1 MPDTIITEIINTP
14 LIETIAPE
22 AIQTSVTLT
31 LLKIIGA
38 VSLLLWGTRMIKL
51 GFTRAYATSLQRI
64 IATNTNSRIKAF
76 LAGLGVTAILQSS
89 TATAMICASFA
100 SKKMIGTAAGLAV
113 IIGADVSTTLVAQ
126 VLTFDL
132 SWLMPV
138 FIFTGVALHHR
149 YEHSGRKKHIAR
161 ALIGLGL
168 VLLSLSIIKESALP
182 LGESETLPLI
192 LKPLENEPLLAL
204 LIAGLMTWMLHSSLA
219 AVLIIASFTS
229 SGLINMHLGFL
240 LVLGANLGGAI
251 IPYAMTF
258 KMDARARRITTGNLI
273 MRISCIILIL
283 PFLGILINTFS
294 SIEIAASREI
304 IHFHTI
310 FNVLLACIFLP
321 FIPTLSK
328 LCKNL
333 VPYVPTQIDEKEKPL
348 YLDET
353 ALSSP
358 TIALAGAAR
367 ETLRIAKIVED
378 MFTDSMAALKDEDI
392 SITERIKESDDIVDK
407 LHNSIKLYLTRV
419 NQEALDPK
427 ESDRFVQILS
437 FSTNIEHIG
446 DIIDN
451 SLVDLVLLKINK
463 KNRFSKAGFKE
474 IQEFHKTI
482 LTNMKIAQAIFMS
495 EDPILARQLVEGKK
509 MVRKAAMKSSER
521 HFQRLREGIPETLS
535 TSALH
540 TDIIRDYRRIN
551 SYVTTIAYAIL
562 ENAETH
568 NRAHKDESL
577 D

>member
-1 MPDTIITEIINTP
+1 MPDTIVTDIINAP
-14 LIETIAPE
+14 LIEAANPE
-22 AIQTSVTLT
+22 VVHASVTLI
-31 LLKIIGA
+31 LLKIMGA

-51 GFTRAYATSLQRI
+51 GFTRAYATSLQRV
-64 IATNTNSRIKAF
+64 IATNTSNRVKAF
-76 LAGLGVTAILQSS
+76 FAGLGVTAILQSS

-126 VLTFDL
+126 ILTFDL
-132 SWLMPV
+132 SWLTPV
-138 FIFTGVALHHR
+138 FLLTGVVLHNR

-182 LGESETLPLI
+182 LGQSETLPLI

-204 LIAGLMTWMLHSSLA
+204 LVAGLMTWMLHSSLA
-219 AVLIIASFTS
+219 AVLIIASLTS
-229 SGLINMHLGFL
+229 SGLINMHLGLL
-240 LVLGANLGGAI
+240 LVLGANLGGSI

-273 MRISCIILIL
+273 MRAICIILIL
-283 PFLGILINTFS
+283 PFLGVFIETFS
-294 SIEIAASREI
+294 TIETAASREI
-304 IHFHTI
+304 IHFHTM

-321 FIPTLSK
+321 LITPLSK
-328 LCKNL
+328 LCENI
-333 VPYVPTQIDEKEKPL
+333 VPHVPKPVDEREKPL

-353 ALSSP
+353 ALESP

-367 ETLRIAKIVED
+367 ETLRVAKIVED
-378 MFTDSMAALKDEDI
+378 MFTDAMTALKDEDTDI
-392 SITERIKESDDIVDK
+392 AQRIKSSDQIVDK
-407 LHNSIKLYLTRV
+407 LQNSIKLYLTRV
-419 NQEALDPK
+419 NEEALDPK

-437 FSTNIEHIG
+437 FSTNLEHIG

-451 SLVDLVLLKINK
+451 SLVPLVLLKINE

-474 IQEFHKTI
+474 IQDFHQTI

-495 EDPILARQLVEGKK
+495 EDPILAQQLVEGKK
-509 MVRKAAMKSSER
+509 VVRRAAQKSSEK

-551 SYVTTIAYAIL
+551 SYITTIAYAIL
-562 ENAETH
+562 ETAETH
-568 NRAHKDESL
+568 KRVRKSDI
-577 D
+577 

>member
-1 MPDTIITEIINTP
+1 MPDTIVTDIITTSLTEIATP
-14 LIETIAPE
+14 ETVKASATLI
-22 AIQTSVTLT
+22 

-51 GFTRAYATSLQRI
+51 GFTRAYATSLQRV
-64 IATNTNSRIKAF
+64 IATNTSNRIKAF
-76 LAGLGVTAILQSS
+76 FAGLGVTAILQSS

-132 SWLMPV
+132 SWLMPM
-138 FIFTGVALHHR
+138 FLFTGVALHHR

-182 LGESETLPLI
+182 LGASETLPLI
-192 LKPLENEPLLAL
+192 LKPLENEPILAL
-204 LIAGLMTWMLHSSLA
+204 LVAGIMTWMLHSSLA

-229 SGLINMHLGFL
+229 SGLINMNLGFL

-273 MRISCIILIL
+273 MRVSCIILML
-283 PFLGILINTFS
+283 PFLGFIINTFS
-294 SIEIAASREI
+294 NIEIAASREI

-321 FIPTLSK
+321 LIAPLSK
-328 LCKNL
+328 LCENL
-333 VPYVPTQIDEKEKPL
+333 VPHIPQPIDEKERPL
-348 YLDET
+348 YLDDT
-353 ALSSP
+353 ALESP

-378 MFTDSMAALKDEDI
+378 MFADSMTSLKDEDT
-392 SITERIKESDDIVDK
+392 SIARRIKESDDIVDK
-407 LHNSIKLYLTRV
+407 LHNAIKLYLTRV

-437 FSTNIEHIG
+437 FSTNLEHIG

-451 SLVDLVLLKINK
+451 SLVELVLLKINE

-474 IQEFHKTI
+474 IQDFHQTI

-509 MVRKAAMKSSER
+509 SVRKAAQQSSDK
-521 HFQRLREGIPETLS
+521 HFQRLREGVPETLS

-551 SYVTTIAYAIL
+551 SYITTVAYAIL

-568 NRAHKDESL
+568 KQARKSEA
-577 D
+577 

>member
-1 MPDTIITEIINTP
+1 MPDTIVTDIINTP
-14 LIETIAPE
+14 LIEAANPE
-22 AIQTSVTLT
+22 AIHVSVTLI
-31 LLKIIGA
+31 LLKIMGA

-64 IATNTNSRIKAF
+64 IATNTNNRVKAF
-76 LAGLGVTAILQSS
+76 FAGLGVTAILQSS

-126 VLTFDL
+126 ILTFDL
-132 SWLMPV
+132 SWLTPV
-138 FIFTGVALHHR
+138 LLLTGVALHNR

-182 LGESETLPLI
+182 LGNSETLPLI

-204 LIAGLMTWMLHSSLA
+204 LVAGLMTWMLHSSLA

-229 SGLINMHLGFL
+229 SGLINMHLGLL
-240 LVLGANLGGAI
+240 LVLGANLGGSI

-273 MRISCIILIL
+273 MRAICIILML
-283 PFLGILINTFS
+283 PFLGIIINTFS

-310 FNVLLACIFLP
+310 FNVFLACIFLP
-321 FIPTLSK
+321 LITPLAK
-328 LCKNL
+328 LCENI
-333 VPYVPTQIDEKEKPL
+333 VPHVPKPIDEKEKPL

-353 ALSSP
+353 ALESP

-378 MFTDSMAALKDEDI
+378 MFADAMSALKNEDTDI
-392 SITERIKESDDIVDK
+392 IRRIKESDDIVDK

-419 NQEALDPK
+419 NEEALDPK

-437 FSTNIEHIG
+437 FSTNLEHIG

-451 SLVDLVLLKINK
+451 SLVDLIMLKINGE
-463 KNRFSKAGFKE
+463 NRFSKAGFKE
-474 IQEFHKTI
+474 IQEFHQTI

-495 EDPILARQLVEGKK
+495 EDPILAQQLVEGKK
-509 MVRKAAMKSSER
+509 VVRQAAQKSSER

-551 SYVTTIAYAIL
+551 SYITTIAYAIL

-568 NRAHKDESL
+568 KHARKSEA
-577 D
+577 